1 MANLFTSVLL
11 GSDSQVQVFVSSL
24 NNIKSYAA
32 WVVAVQDTTD
42 STLDSILTTAKTDAT
57 TWYNTIAPQYLNM
70 PSTVVS
76 KGQTIDND
84 LQTLISLSNQ
94 LKSADS
100 PALREAIKSMAGNLN
115 DTLQAIQTDTLQLA
129 TQLTSFGT
137 KTDIDRSRF
146 SDGGAYIQQK
156 LSALSSQLAQQQG
169 QLNSLQHAACPDS
182 SKIQAVEAN
191 ISSTKSSINQYT
203 NFMGL
208 FNKGINLSNDAY
220 LSSIYLAH
228 YWQGLSDE
236 LNNSIS
242 QLGNVMQ
249 SPAVVIKLQLQV
261 NQQNWDSTKALF
273 QEIDQSIS

>member
-1 MANLFTSVLL
+1 MANVFTSVLL

-24 NNIKSYAA
+24 NNIKSYSA
-32 WVVAVQDTTD
+32 WVVALQDTTN
-42 STLDSILTTAKTDAT
+42 STLDSILETAKADAT

-76 KGQTIDND
+76 KGQTIDDD

-94 LKSADS
+94 LKSTDS
-100 PALREAIKSMAGNLN
+100 TALREAIKSMAGNLN
-115 DTLQAIQTDTLQLA
+115 DTLQSIQTDTLQLA
-129 TQLTSFGT
+129 TQLTNFGT
-137 KTDIDRSRF
+137 KTDIDGSKF
-146 SDGGAYIQQK
+146 SDGQTYIQQK

-191 ISSTKSSINQYT
+191 INSTKSSINQYT
-203 NFMGL
+203 NYLSL